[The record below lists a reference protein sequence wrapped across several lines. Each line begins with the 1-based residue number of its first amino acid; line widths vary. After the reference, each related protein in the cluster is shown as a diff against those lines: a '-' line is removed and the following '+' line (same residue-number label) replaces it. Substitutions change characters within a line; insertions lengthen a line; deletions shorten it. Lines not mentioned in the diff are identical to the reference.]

1 MRKGQVRWLWGTEDS
16 DVLEAAWR
24 FRSGQSFSGDTGFA
38 ASKAGRERSPTRLQ
52 RCCYSIGVSKRTE
65 EMSGASKR

>member
-1 MRKGQVRWLWGTEDS
+1 MFSRLHGGFGRDSLFLAIHGSRPRRPDVR
-16 DVLEAAWR
+16 
-24 FRSGQSFSGDTGFA
+24 
-38 ASKAGRERSPTRLQ
+38 GRERSPTRLQ